1 MMMDDQ
7 QNVSKECRST
17 SMLSLRKVV
26 KSIALP
32 LFLILVGW
40 IGILVVFYTLGQAVK
55 AVEVEGN
62 LIISALRV
70 LFGLL
75 TLVGWLIS
83 WWMLVKRLF
92 RLILVKHSTEDV
104 EL

>member
-26 KSIALP
+26 KSIAWP

-40 IGILVVFYTLGQAVK
+40 IGILAVFYTLGQAVK

-75 TLVGWLIS
+75 TLVFPFNANGGTGREL
-83 WWMLVKRLF
+83 LLLARKF
-92 RLILVKHSTEDV
+92 RLALIWV
-104 EL
+104 